1 MATQSLK
8 CDGRRKMEQS
18 IPSVAL
24 TNCVAI
30 ATRSTV
36 TIPFLPVMKAHKP
49 FILKTHSWCSVQP
62 NNRKFRTTENVSQIP
77 SVAKTEVLDLAL

>member
-8 CDGRRKMEQS
+8 CDGREKMEQS

-24 TNCVAI
+24 GNCVAI

-36 TIPFLPVMKAHKP
+36 VMPLFPVMKVH
-49 FILKTHSWCSVQP
+49 
-62 NNRKFRTTENVSQIP
+62 
-77 SVAKTEVLDLAL
+77 

>member
-8 CDGRRKMEQS
+8 CDGRKNMEQS

-30 ATRSTV
+30 ATCSTV
-36 TIPFLPVMKAHKP
+36 AIPFLPAMKAH
-49 FILKTHSWCSVQP
+49 
-62 NNRKFRTTENVSQIP
+62 
-77 SVAKTEVLDLAL
+77 

>member
-8 CDGRRKMEQS
+8 CDGWKKMEQS

-24 TNCVAI
+24 KNCVAI

-36 TIPFLPVMKAHKP
+36 AIPILPVMKAHWP
-49 FILKTHSWCSVQP
+49 FILKTHSWCPQQETQD
-62 NNRKFRTTENVSQIP
+62 N
-77 SVAKTEVLDLAL
+77 

>member
-8 CDGRRKMEQS
+8 CDGRKKMEQS

-30 ATRSTV
+30 ATCLTV
-36 TIPFLPVMKAHKP
+36 AMPFLPVMKAH
-49 FILKTHSWCSVQP
+49 
-62 NNRKFRTTENVSQIP
+62 
-77 SVAKTEVLDLAL
+77 

>member
-8 CDGRRKMEQS
+8 CDGRKNMEQS

-30 ATRSTV
+30 AKRLTV
-36 TIPFLPVMKAHKP
+36 AIPFLPDMKAH
-49 FILKTHSWCSVQP
+49 
-62 NNRKFRTTENVSQIP
+62 
-77 SVAKTEVLDLAL
+77 

>member
-8 CDGRRKMEQS
+8 CDGRKKIEKKKQS

-24 TNCVAI
+24 ANCVAI

-36 TIPFLPVMKAHKP
+36 AIPFLPVMKAHKP
-49 FILKTHSWCSVQP
+49 FILKTHLWCS
-62 NNRKFRTTENVSQIP
+62 T
-77 SVAKTEVLDLAL
+77 

>member
-8 CDGRRKMEQS
+8 CNGRKQMEQS

-30 ATRSTV
+30 AIHSTDV
-36 TIPFLPVMKAHKP
+36 AMPFLPVMQAH
-49 FILKTHSWCSVQP
+49 
-62 NNRKFRTTENVSQIP
+62 
-77 SVAKTEVLDLAL
+77 

>member
-8 CDGRRKMEQS
+8 CDGRKKMEQS

-36 TIPFLPVMKAHKP
+36 VMLLLPVMKAH
-49 FILKTHSWCSVQP
+49 
-62 NNRKFRTTENVSQIP
+62 
-77 SVAKTEVLDLAL
+77 

>member
-1 MATQSLK
+1 MYYTIKQSTYFNKKGKKLSHNETHCYGNTIFK
-8 CDGRRKMEQS
+8 MRRTEKMEQS

-36 TIPFLPVMKAHKP
+36 AVPFLPVMKA
-49 FILKTHSWCSVQP
+49 C
-62 NNRKFRTTENVSQIP
+62 
-77 SVAKTEVLDLAL
+77 